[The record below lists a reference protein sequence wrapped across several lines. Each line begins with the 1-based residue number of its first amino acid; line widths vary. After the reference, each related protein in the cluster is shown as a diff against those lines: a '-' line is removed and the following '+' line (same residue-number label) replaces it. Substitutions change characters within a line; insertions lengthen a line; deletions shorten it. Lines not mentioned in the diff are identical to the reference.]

1 MRKNGLSWLMVVLCC
16 TTIADE
22 TQTSENPF
30 SSVAKVR
37 ETFVPPKTEWQM
49 DWSRC
54 INSHGREENTT
65 WIIEWSDGSTSFE
78 GGHHQKNCGTLYAVP
93 ISDFIVENSFKYKNG
108 GVIKDGKVVAIEISI
123 VCTSPKVDAALLRRT
138 VLNYVENGVN
148 VPRIASQPK
157 VSGDWLARNK
167 QTVLKNS
174 DGKSVQ
180 TRAGRILSLK
190 NAVKKRF
197 GADMCVYMEG
207 ASKDGRVRIL
217 ALGCKA
223 QRERIDVTP
232 MTMQ

>member
-1 MRKNGLSWLMVVLCC
+1 MKKIELFWLIVVLTCVA
-16 TTIADE
+16 IADE
-22 TQTSENPF
+22 TMTKEVSF
-30 SSVAKVR
+30 SSVSQVR
-37 ETFVPPKTEWQM
+37 EAFVPPKNEWQM
-49 DWSRC
+49 DWAKC

-65 WIIEWSDGSTSFE
+65 WIIEWSDGTTSF
-78 GGHHQKNCGTLYAVP
+78 GGGYHQKNCGTLYAVP
-93 ISDFIVENSFKYKNG
+93 VSDFVVEKSFKYKNG